1 MSGASVLG
9 GHAQFFGPGSIQLG
23 GHESIEDSGRVMGS
37 LVDILMARV
46 DRHKDVVSLA
56 KYSAAPV
63 INGMSEYNHPTQE
76 LGDLMTMIENLP
88 AGKKIE
94 DCKFAWIGDATQ
106 TCASLMFICT
116 KVGMDFVQFGPKGH
130 QIPDGCL
137 HVGTDEERAA
147 FGKHLM
153 AIGEENC
160 KVSGGTIII
169 SDDISCIEDADFV
182 YTDVWYGLYDSE
194 VQRRDN
200 QGGRLLMRT
209 PARPRLPDGDCVF
222 ISDGRIV
229 ARVNAP
235 GIAAD
240 MAQLGFTPR
249 CILVRISLS
258 VSKLLINSSFETEKE
273 LMMNWVDRNT
283 YMERLWALEGTRDI
297 KVVAGMRRS
306 DKSELKKT
314 FSASVARKD
323 PSSNNVYIDLLELD
337 NEPLLEYHALHHEI
351 MKRHK
356 EGARNHLF
364 IDEVQLCEG
373 FEKAINSIH
382 TRGGWDVYLTGSN
395 AFLLSSDLA
404 TLFTGRHREV
414 HILPFS
420 FVEYRS
426 YFGEQGTVGDDFDRF
441 IRRGGLAGSYDYDD
455 ISESYDYIRDV
466 FVFYEAK
473 RYDIKGKKYLSTQ
486 AKHYVFDSGMRC
498 AVLGTRDMD

>member
-1 MSGASVLG
+1 
-9 GHAQFFGPGSIQLG
+9 
-23 GHESIEDSGRVMGS
+23 
-37 LVDILMARV
+37 
-46 DRHKDVVSLA
+46 
-56 KYSAAPV
+56 
-63 INGMSEYNHPTQE
+63 
-76 LGDLMTMIENLP
+76 
-88 AGKKIE
+88 
-94 DCKFAWIGDATQ
+94 
-106 TCASLMFICT
+106 
-116 KVGMDFVQFGPKGH
+116 
-130 QIPDGCL
+130 
-137 HVGTDEERAA
+137 
-147 FGKHLM
+147 
-153 AIGEENC
+153 
-160 KVSGGTIII
+160 
-169 SDDISCIEDADFV
+169 
-182 YTDVWYGLYDSE
+182 
-194 VQRRDN
+194 
-200 QGGRLLMRT
+200 
-209 PARPRLPDGDCVF
+209 
-222 ISDGRIV
+222 
-229 ARVNAP
+229 
-235 GIAAD
+235 
-240 MAQLGFTPR
+240 
-249 CILVRISLS
+249 
-258 VSKLLINSSFETEKE
+258 
-273 LMMNWVDRNT
+273 
-283 YMERLWALEGTRDI
+283 
-297 KVVAGMRRS
+297 MRRS

-426 YFGEQGTVGDDFDRF
+426 YFGERGTVGDDFDRF

-498 AVLGTRDMD
+498 AVLGTRDMDWGRMYENAVFLELMRRGYETYVGKLYQKEVDFVAKRGSELVYIQIVYIQISDDTSSESTLERELAPLLSVRDAFPKVLIARTRHEPYTREGVLVLDLARWLLGEQEF